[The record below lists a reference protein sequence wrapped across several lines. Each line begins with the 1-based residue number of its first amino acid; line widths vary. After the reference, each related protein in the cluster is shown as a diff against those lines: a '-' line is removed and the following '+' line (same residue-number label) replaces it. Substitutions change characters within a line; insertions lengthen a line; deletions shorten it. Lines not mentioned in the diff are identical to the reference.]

1 MEPCTSNLLVEALF
15 QQTLLVEPHHLTRH
29 GLSIKVDHDYHKLGF
44 STTSA
49 TQGASSEGGHMRHSW
64 RRRSHDNGH
73 VMRGWLQRQWWSHE
87 ARAVRVS
94 GLHSGK
100 DWLRAPAATRGAAGF
115 GGRASSSHDLLQ
127 SDTSRASS
135 GDDLL

>member
-29 GLSIKVDHDYHKLGF
+29 ELSIKVDHDYHKLGF

-73 VMRGWLQRQWWSHE
+73 VMRGD
-87 ARAVRVS
+87 AR
-94 GLHSGK
+94 L
-100 DWLRAPAATRGAAGF
+100 APAAVVVARGTGCEGQRSAQWQRLVVSASGHARR
-115 GGRASSSHDLLQ
+115 GRLRRPCVL
-127 SDTSRASS
+127 
-135 GDDLL
+135 